1 MQIILVLLDQG
12 IIANSL
18 YVVHLELA
26 IVFISLV
33 PRPVLKL
40 SIFFPPYRQTWGI
53 SGQIVEVMHVLSK
66 GLGPLCELH
75 ELGGFHAH

>member
-33 PRPVLKL
+33 PRPLLKL
-40 SIFFPPYRQTWGI
+40 STFFSSVSMNPRAYRDKLLKACMY
-53 SGQIVEVMHVLSK
+53 SVRV
-66 GLGPLCELH
+66 
-75 ELGGFHAH
+75 